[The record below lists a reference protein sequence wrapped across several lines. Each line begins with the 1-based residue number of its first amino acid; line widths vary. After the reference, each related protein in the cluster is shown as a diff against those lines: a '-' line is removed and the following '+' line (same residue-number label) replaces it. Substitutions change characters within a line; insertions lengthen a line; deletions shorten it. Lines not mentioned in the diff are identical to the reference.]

1 MRKITFL
8 LLFVSVV
15 AFAQKKSINNYK
27 YIIVPKQFDF
37 VNKPDKYQT
46 SSFTRFLFK
55 KEGYTAFMSDE
66 VLPKDAARN
75 RCLVLTANVKDNS
88 GMFTTKSSIELKDCN
103 NNVIYTSQ
111 EGKSKLK
118 EYKRAY
124 YEAIRRA
131 FKSIQ
136 NLKYKYIP
144 LPEDVVSTNAA
155 KEVVVMKQEKV
166 TLPPVKAEVKK
177 VVSKSSSD
185 VLYAQPK
192 PNGYQLVNTKPE
204 VVYELLNTNIK
215 DTYILKNKNGI
226 LYKNNNS
233 WIAEYYKNG
242 SKIVKVVEVKF

>member
-1 MRKITFL
+1 MKKLVL
-8 LLFVSVV
+8 LLFVSTV

-37 VNKPDKYQT
+37 VKSPDKYRT
-46 SSFTRFLFK
+46 SSLTKFLFK
-55 KEGYTAFMSDE
+55 KHGFTAFLSHE
-66 VLPKDAARN
+66 TLPKDVTKN
-75 RCLVLTANVKDNS
+75 RCLALTASVKDKSN
-88 GMFTTKSSIELKDCN
+88 MFTTKSIIELKDCN
-103 NNVIYTSQ
+103 NVLVYSSQ

-124 YEAIRRA
+124 HEAIRGA

-136 NLKYKYIP
+136 NLRYKYVP
-144 LPEDVVSTNAA
+144 LPEDVATNVV
-155 KEVVVMKQEKV
+155 KEIVEVKQEKI
-166 TLPPVKAEVKK
+166 TLPPATTEVKN
-177 VVSKSSSD
+177 VVLKSSSD
-185 VLYAQPK
+185 ILYAQPK

-233 WIAEYYKNG
+233 WIAEFYKNG
-242 SKIVKVVEVKF
+242 SKIVKAVEVKF